1 MAKITPR
8 RRPALDNPE
17 EVYTLAQRLLAP
29 VKPYAK
35 WLVLAGVVI
44 AVGLGAWGVNAR
56 LQERREDKAAAALAL
71 VTPKADLKAPNAA
84 AAQALEKFINE
95 HTGTRAAREAQ
106 LTRANLLYR
115 LAQYGEAAKAYESLL
130 DGRDPGWDTLVNE
143 SLSYCYEGMGN
154 FKKAAEVLKPVAE
167 QSSGPLKNEVMR
179 RLAMLYEQA
188 KEPKE
193 AAVYWRKLLDQP
205 PDAALVP
212 YLQEK
217 LAAAEAQGKK

>member
-8 RRPALDNPE
+8 RRSALDNPE
-17 EVYTLAQRLLAP
+17 EVLNLAQRLLER

-44 AVGLGAWGVNAR
+44 AVGLGAWGVTAR
-56 LQERREDKAAAALAL
+56 MQASRQEKAAAALAL
-71 VTPKADLKAPNAA
+71 VTPTADLKAPDAA
-84 AAQALEKFINE
+84 AAKALEKFVNE
-95 HTGTRAAREAQ
+95 YAGTRAARDAQ
-106 LTRANLLYR
+106 LMRANLLYG
-115 LAQYGEAAKAYESLL
+115 LGQYAEAAKAYESLL

-167 QSSGPLKNEVMR
+167 QSSGPLKSEAMR

-193 AAVYWRKLLDQP
+193 AAALWAKLLEQP
-205 PDAALVP
+205 PDPALVP
-212 YLQEK
+212 YLREK
-217 LAAAEAQGKK
+217 LAAAEAGSKK